1 MSPATSA
8 PAPAPGCGRR
18 CPRLTS
24 PRAARPTPPPLPASS
39 APQLCRVPVRKSG
52 ASRSTLAPA
61 ARTARAA
68 AARRRT
74 RAAAGWSVAPPAAVS
89 HSLGIPPWRV
99 FPIEGNLVFRKRAN
113 NDSPYSSVEA
123 LGSST
128 LEDNLP
134 LFPDTWA
141 VYFSPRP
148 AAGRTVPSVQEKGLR
163 AMTPVSRVR
172 LCKTLD
178 KGPVTPLHPALGLG

>member
-24 PRAARPTPPPLPASS
+24 PLAARPTPPPLPASS
-39 APQLCRVPVRKSG
+39 APQLSRAPHIRSG
-52 ASRSTLAPA
+52 APRSTLALA

-74 RAAAGWSVAPPAAVS
+74 RAAAGWSVALPAAVS

-99 FPIEGNLVFRKRAN
+99 FPIEGNLVFRKRIMI
-113 NDSPYSSVEA
+113 A
-123 LGSST
+123 LI
-128 LEDNLP
+128 LQERH
-134 LFPDTWA
+134 W
-141 VYFSPRP
+141 VP
-148 AAGRTVPSVQEKGLR
+148 APWKT
-163 AMTPVSRVR
+163 TC
-172 LCKTLD
+172 LCSQT
-178 KGPVTPLHPALGLG
+178 LGLFTFPCGQRLAGQCPWSRKRA

>member
-24 PRAARPTPPPLPASS
+24 QRAARPTPPPLSAFS
-39 APQLCRVPVRKSG
+39 APQLSRVPGRRSG
-52 ASRSTLAPA
+52 APRSSLAPE

-113 NDSPYSSVEA
+113 NDSPYSSGEA

-141 VYFSPRP
+141 VYFSLRP
-148 AAGRTVPSVQEKGLR
+148 ATGPTVPSVQEKGLR
-163 AMTPVSRVR
+163 AVTPVSSVR
-172 LCKTLD
+172 LFETLD
-178 KGPVTPLHPALGLG
+178 KGPIIPLHPTLNLG